1 MFGNTKK
8 TAGMTVNSE
17 IETIIGK
24 NTQIKGEIQGS
35 GNIRLDG
42 SLEGDIAISGDV
54 IVGEFG
60 KVTGNVKADN
70 MLISGM
76 VTGNVNISNKLEI
89 FKSGQLIGDVKAAIL
104 SIDEGAKFKGHSDME
119 AKRKDADVV
128 NLAQSKK
135 A

>member
-8 TAGMTVNSE
+8 STGMTVNSE

-24 NTQIKGEIQGS
+24 NTQVKGEIKGS

-42 SLEGDIAISGDV
+42 KLDGDIAISGDV
-54 IVGEFG
+54 IIGEFG
-60 KVTGNVKADN
+60 KVIGNVKAEN
-70 MLISGM
+70 MLISGII
-76 VTGNVNISNKLEI
+76 TGNVHISNKLEI

-104 SIDEGAKFKGHSDME
+104 SIDEGAKFTGHSDME

-128 NLAQSKK
+128 NLVQSKK

>member
-1 MFGNTKK
+1 MNIGGNININSGDFTIVS
-8 TAGMTVNSE
+8 GTVNS
-17 IETIIGK
+17 TV
-24 NTQIKGEIQGS
+24 N
-35 GNIRLDG
+35 
-42 SLEGDIAISGDV
+42 
-54 IVGEFG
+54 
-60 KVTGNVKADN
+60 
-70 MLISGM
+70 

-119 AKRKDADVV
+119 SKRKDADVV